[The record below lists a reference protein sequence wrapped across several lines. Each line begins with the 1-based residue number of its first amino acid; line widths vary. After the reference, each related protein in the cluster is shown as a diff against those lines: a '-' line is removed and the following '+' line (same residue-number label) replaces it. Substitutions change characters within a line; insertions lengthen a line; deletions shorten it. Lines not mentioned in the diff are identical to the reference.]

1 MIAVHINGSRLIP
14 KHDYS
19 IAKERI
25 RFSQAPRYG
34 DRIQIAT
41 ANASC
46 EFYGNDV
53 QIDYPIPE
61 PLRKSVGLEQLITD
75 LLEYMDHPTVK
86 DQLERLQVVLELV
99 KNPPKTD

>member
-1 MIAVHINGSRLIP
+1 MIAVHINGARLVP
-14 KHDYS
+14 KHDYN

-34 DRIQIAT
+34 DLIQLAT
-41 ANASC
+41 PTSTC
-46 EFYGNDV
+46 QFYGNDV
-53 QIDYPIPE
+53 QMDYPIPDS
-61 PLRKSVGLEQLITD
+61 LKKSVGLEQLISD